1 MKIFA
6 KNSQKCYNNRNKFI
20 MILEKI
26 FENLAENKKKSWRY
40 KKIFTLLCVIL
51 FIWAIVSVY
60 IAPKLATA
68 LLFVFI
74 GFCVIFLLVHIHYDS
89 RGNMISELFLEE
101 LNELK
106 KWEQTLES
114 LKKQEW
120 LIKKLQN
127 NKVFFENENLRIMEN
142 LQKFKNRNGEI
153 KILEN
158 IFWLFDIAILSD
170 NYHTKTQE
178 FIEINKDLQFFVTLK
193 SYLKGILSAFILI
206 CILALLAAYIDISKN
221 FSWEHFYFEVLKS
234 EFFVDFFSFE
244 SIILLFILSFPFFFF
259 YLISAQK
266 YQKYENDWLTE
277 NFQKFLQETIDYVE
291 IIVKN
296 PNSHSLES
304 LIFVDIINFFSK
316 NISDREKN
324 LEEYETFFKKSYFLY
339 FWKFPLSEVAEQ
351 FFQKE
356 KQKIKN
362 DAIIVIRLVKK
373 WSQIES
379 SRLSKI
385 FSKEGNENIL
395 LASKRRELL
404 ISNFEKLVEK

>member
-1 MKIFA
+1 MTEI
-6 KNSQKCYNNRNKFI
+6 NFI

>member
-1 MKIFA
+1 M
-6 KNSQKCYNNRNKFI
+6 
-20 MILEKI
+20 
-26 FENLAENKKKSWRY
+26 
-40 KKIFTLLCVIL
+40 
-51 FIWAIVSVY
+51 
-60 IAPKLATA
+60 
-68 LLFVFI
+68 
-74 GFCVIFLLVHIHYDS
+74 
-89 RGNMISELFLEE
+89 
-101 LNELK
+101 
-106 KWEQTLES
+106 
-114 LKKQEW
+114 
-120 LIKKLQN
+120 
-127 NKVFFENENLRIMEN
+127 
-142 LQKFKNRNGEI
+142 
-153 KILEN
+153 
-158 IFWLFDIAILSD
+158 
-170 NYHTKTQE
+170 
-178 FIEINKDLQFFVTLK
+178 
-193 SYLKGILSAFILI
+193 
-206 CILALLAAYIDISKN
+206 
-221 FSWEHFYFEVLKS
+221 
-234 EFFVDFFSFE
+234 
-244 SIILLFILSFPFFFF
+244 
-259 YLISAQK
+259 
-266 YQKYENDWLTE
+266 
-277 NFQKFLQETIDYVE
+277 E